1 VQKYSS
7 SHRKSRS
14 LKYQPQKFMAVL
26 PSHQKAQ
33 LISYV
38 ASTAD
43 LHFYKGR
50 RFIVTFIIC
59 IFPRRWSS
67 FLLCKR
73 TEFTTSTSSY
83 IGLHYDLGFFFQSAC
98 KVLLRAR
105 QTTEKFRNIKYF
117 EGSSLN
123 PWNRILLEKLTIG
136 QLERVGFYE
145 FSHQWHYCI
154 P

>member
-1 VQKYSS
+1 MQKYSS
-7 SHRKSRS
+7 SRRQSRS
-14 LKYQPQKFMAVL
+14 LKYQPQKFMAF
-26 PSHQKAQ
+26 SHPIRRQ

-38 ASTAD
+38 ASIAD

-67 FLLCKR
+67 FILCKR
-73 TEFTTSTSSY
+73 MEFKTSTPTY

-98 KVLLRAR
+98 KVLLRASQAR
-105 QTTEKFRNIKYF
+105 EKFRNIKYS

-123 PWNRILLEKLTIG
+123 PWNRILLEKLTVG
-136 QLERVGFYE
+136 QLERVGSYAY
-145 FSHQWHYCI
+145 SHHWHYSM